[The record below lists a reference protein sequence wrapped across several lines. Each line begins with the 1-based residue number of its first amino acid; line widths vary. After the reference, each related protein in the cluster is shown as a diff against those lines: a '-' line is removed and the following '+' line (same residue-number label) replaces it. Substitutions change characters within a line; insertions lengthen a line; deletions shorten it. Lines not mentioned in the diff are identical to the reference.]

1 MSELKAI
8 VQRYR
13 RDHGGSETWV
23 ATHMGISK
31 SALNGWWTRGRTNPP
46 SAELLRALAVATRT
60 PYIDVLD
67 AALHDYGYLPE
78 EGGTGHGARPA
89 KKRMSVGRGK
99 QLSPTPE
106 LGPHLGT
113 RRSRQE

>member
-1 MSELKAI
+1 MSELEAI
-8 VQRYR
+8 VRRYR
-13 RDHGGSETWV
+13 QDHGGSETWV

-60 PYIDVLD
+60 PYIDVLV

-89 KKRMSVGRGK
+89 KKRLKVVEVER
-99 QLSPTPE
+99 LRPTPE
-106 LGPHLGT
+106 LEPDLG
-113 RRSRQE
+113 R